1 MMGRIQIL
9 RRSDTSTYGI
19 SIMER
24 LIRKTMTV
32 GLTIKD
38 IMKKA
43 NYPNGCK
50 SKLNPR
56 QVGTIMEKENLFLS
70 RQAMN
75 VGQKVY
81 NTCSLMGLLLLNL
94 LTSWQGFGTRS
105 THMRHFIFKAINLRI
120 PTAEHTVT
128 KCCIGQFGD

>member
-1 MMGRIQIL
+1 MGGIVELMGRIQIL
-9 RRSDTSTYGI
+9 RRSDISTYGMNT
-19 SIMER
+19 MEH
-24 LIRKTMTV
+24 LMHKTMTV

-81 NTCSLMGLLLLNL
+81 NICSLMGLLLLNL
-94 LTSWQGFGTRS
+94 LTS
-105 THMRHFIFKAINLRI
+105 
-120 PTAEHTVT
+120 
-128 KCCIGQFGD
+128 GQ